1 MDKIIVCPH
10 CQGRREMPILNDDK
24 FDKEQ
29 IVEWLEK
36 PCVICKGKG
45 FILITPEELVKL

>member
-29 IVEWLEK
+29 IVEWKEEL
-36 PCVICKGKG
+36 CRLCKGKG
-45 FILITPEELVKL
+45 FVLVKPDELVKL

>member
-24 FDKEQ
+24 FNKEQ

-45 FILITPEELVKL
+45 FVLITPEELVKL

>member
-29 IVEWLEK
+29 IVEWKEEL
-36 PCVICKGKG
+36 CRLCNGKG
-45 FILITPEELVKL
+45 FVLIDISELKKL